1 MVVRKKPS
9 SSANN
14 HEAYSSLVTKGRKE
28 LRIASFK
35 GHNVLRLGIETL
47 RKSLQFFKLL
57 KAFFPLFVFGLMFVF
72 FLHVRP
78 FSLLFQSQQEYS
90 VRLILL
96 WAVLI
101 TSPIIVSIGLP
112 IVYSRLRVSRI
123 WSRAAILH
131 RISVILARV
140 ARVIPPLLFLYGL
153 ALSSNFIVELIR
165 SKESAKW
172 DLIGIITS
180 LAIAFILPW
189 LLPAAWNSLE
199 RVWWPFSLGR
209 TTTAYMLKDWALKD
223 FERSLKK
230 KETDETLPPVASC
243 LLAVNTRLIEFP
255 YLHRILESR
264 KYESEKRMFKPT
276 IMDLNKAWKAGLPP
290 QILNAYIDY
299 IEKTSVSIKNDTL
312 RRCGR
317 SAVAN
322 VRYLIGDSKRARRL
336 ANNIWDEA
344 EHEASKGNLVP
355 RWIAAYAYFT
365 TTGLVSCNFREA
377 MDAMATLWNAHHHI
391 LSDENRVEVEQEID
405 RLHQSELVT
414 LHPIAAIPRL
424 IILFAAL
431 ESSAEDGSWPWEKE
445 EWWPSQDAFAS
456 YELNEPDQE
465 LRWVQCWYV
474 KAIEICKKHKAT
486 RIGLYFS
493 HACAGFYFTL
503 LSIEGST
510 PAVRNRA
517 MTEGAQAFEKIELEQ
532 KRELEQGKKSYIAA
546 RYLHAGFYG
555 IYELVTKNNPER
567 ALELLREA
575 AGYSEITGNRFAFI
589 AQLFSCCHA
598 VAAIRINA
606 AEDRNLEPEVKY
618 YLRAAQDLAE
628 KMGHH
633 FYMGIYEAAR
643 AEVSKRRGKNVEA
656 ERQKDSSVL
665 MMEGRQRVLSIF
677 EKTFQS

>member
-1 MVVRKKPS
+1 MDGLTSMGIAVVVVVLVATIAFYVVVRKKPS
-9 SSANN
+9 SSAYN
-14 HEAYSSLVTKGRKE
+14 HEGDRSLLTKGRKK

-35 GHNVLRLGIETL
+35 GNNVLRLGIETM
-47 RKSLQFFKLL
+47 RKTLQFFKALR
-57 KAFFPLFVFGLMFVF
+57 AFIPLFVFGLMFVF
-72 FLHVRP
+72 FLRIRP
-78 FSLLFQSQQEYS
+78 FSLLFQDQEQQVYS

-101 TSPIIVSIGLP
+101 TSPLIVSIGLP

-123 WSRAAILH
+123 WSRAATLH
-131 RISVILARV
+131 RISLILARM

-153 ALSSNFIVELIR
+153 ALSSNFIVELI
-165 SKESAKW
+165 KFEKAAQW

-180 LAIAFILPW
+180 LAVAFILPW

-230 KETDETLPPVASC
+230 KDNDETLPPVASC
-243 LLAVNTRLIEFP
+243 LLAVNARLVEFP

-264 KYESEKRMFKPT
+264 KYESEKRMFEPT
-276 IMDLNKAWKAGLPP
+276 IKDLNKAWKAGLPP
-290 QILNAYIDY
+290 QILNDY
-299 IEKTSVSIKNDTL
+299 MDFIEKTSDTIKDGTL

-322 VRYLIGDSKRARRL
+322 VRYLIGDSKRARKL
-336 ANNIWDEA
+336 ANNLWDEA

-365 TTGLVSCNFREA
+365 TTGLVSCNFGEA
-377 MDAMATLWNAHHHI
+377 MDAMATLWNAHHHKQ
-391 LSDENRVEVEQEID
+391 SKKDPDEVEQEID
-405 RLHQSELVT
+405 SLHQSELVT

-424 IILFAAL
+424 MILFAAL
-431 ESSAEDGSWPWEKE
+431 KGSAEDGSQPWEKE
-445 EWWPSQDAFAS
+445 EYWTSPDAFDRFR
-456 YELNEPDQE
+456 ELDAPARE
-465 LRWVQCWYV
+465 LKWVQCWHEEAV
-474 KAIEICKKHKAT
+474 RICIKHKAT

-517 MTEGAQAFEKIELEQ
+517 MTEGVQAFEKIEHEQ
-532 KRELEQGKKSYIAA
+532 KSELEQGKKSYIAA

-589 AQLFSCCHA
+589 DQLFSCCHA
-598 VAAIRINA
+598 VAAIRINT
-606 AEDRNLEPEVKY
+606 AEDRNLEPEV
-618 YLRAAQDLAE
+618 
-628 KMGHH
+628 
-633 FYMGIYEAAR
+633 
-643 AEVSKRRGKNVEA
+643 
-656 ERQKDSSVL
+656 
-665 MMEGRQRVLSIF
+665 
-677 EKTFQS
+677 